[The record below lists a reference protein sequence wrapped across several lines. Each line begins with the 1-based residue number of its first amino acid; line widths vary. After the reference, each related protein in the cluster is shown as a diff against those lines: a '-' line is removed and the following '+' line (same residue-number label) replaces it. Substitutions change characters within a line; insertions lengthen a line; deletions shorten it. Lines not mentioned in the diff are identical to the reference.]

1 MSAKKSNWVKAGLPI
16 CGGIA
21 FSAVFMVQGGQRGIP
36 AADPKNAN
44 KTYDKHDLA
53 GIWTRNS
60 TPGGYGGG
68 GTCRDC
74 GDRGFGVNVP
84 PLTPLGQKMFDANKP
99 SYGRNLGSPEAAAHP
114 EEPIGRRRAV
124 PPANG
129 TDPYQTCNPMGPSR
143 ALIYPDPVEF
153 IVLPDRIYQHF
164 EWGYGLRTIWTD
176 GRKPLMDPDLPRWWG
191 YSAGRWDG
199 DTFVVTTTGVDDRTW
214 VDHFG
219 YPHSVDMVF
228 EERFRRIACA
238 ALELS
243 MTITDPK
250 IYTAPF
256 KSETKKFRRLEKDSI
271 KSIEGWAGI
280 LEDLC
285 APADEIEQFNKR
297 VRDPAGGV
305 VHQ

>member
-1 MSAKKSNWVKAGLPI
+1 MSSKKSNWVKAGLII
-16 CGGIA
+16 CGGLAI
-21 FSAVFMVQGGQRGIP
+21 SAVFMGQGGQRGIP

-44 KTYDKHDLA
+44 KTYDKHDLG

-60 TPGGYGGG
+60 SPGGYGGG

-219 YPHSVDMVF
+219 YPHSVDMVL
-228 EERFRRIACA
+228 EERYRRIAYD
-238 ALELS
+238 ALELN

-271 KSIEGWAGI
+271 KSIEGWSGI